1 MLEVLIPL
9 FDEKMAVKAYSVF
22 IQKDNYL
29 LNPFSVGTGRFDGAS
44 RIDALELLEKVGYE
58 TLAGDAMIFIPT
70 NNVSIF
76 ADVDPQTSAPHEKIC
91 FLIDNSVPPLPSY
104 IARLQELHDKGF
116 KLGIRKLP
124 ITEFE
129 NYREVLK
136 LMDFVFLN
144 SKKVAIDKAR
154 IYFGKIFPNVSLCAG
169 NIDTMEDFEKLREN
183 GGYTYYEGDFYRVP
197 ITQGKHE
204 EVAPLKMTYIELLN
218 TVNNPNFE
226 LTEAADVISKDT
238 ALTIRLLEMV
248 NRMTVNS
255 GITTIRHAAAMLGQK
270 ELKKWINTAVAN
282 ELYADKPGEMTR
294 LSLLRAKFAENLA
307 TNFEMAIKKDE
318 LFLMGLFSIL
328 DSILNKPMTEALD
341 LMKVSDDIRKALVD
355 NSGALAPVYEFI
367 KNYECANWLEV
378 SRTML
383 IGNIKLEDVQAAYD
397 NALIWY
403 KDLTTTK

>member
-9 FDEKMAVKAYSVF
+9 FDENMAVKAYSIF

-29 LNPFSVGTGRFDGAS
+29 INPFSVGTGRFDGAS
-44 RIDALELLEKVGYE
+44 RVDALELLEKVGYD
-58 TLAGDAMIFIPT
+58 TLAGDAMIFIPM

-76 ADVDPQTSAPHEKIC
+76 ADVDPQTTAPHDRIC
-91 FLIDNSVPPLPSY
+91 FLIDNSVPPLPTY
-104 IARLQELHDKGF
+104 VARLKELHEKGY

-124 ITEFE
+124 INEFE
-129 NYREVLK
+129 NYREVLY

-144 SKKVAIDKAR
+144 SKKIAIDKAR

-169 NIDTMEDFEKLREN
+169 NIDTIEDFDRLKEN

-197 ITQGKHE
+197 ITKGKHE

-218 TVNNPNFE
+218 TVNGENYE
-226 LTEAADVISKDT
+226 LAEAADVISKDT

-282 ELYADKPGEMTR
+282 ELYADKPGEITR
-294 LSLLRAKFAENLA
+294 LSLIRAKFAENLA
-307 TNFEMAIKKDE
+307 PYFEMAIKKDE
-318 LFLMGLFSIL
+318 LFLMGLFSVL
-328 DSILNKPMTEALD
+328 DSILNKPMAEALE
-341 LMKVSDDIRKALVD
+341 LMKVSTDIRKALVEGD
-355 NSGALAPVYEFI
+355 GSLFPIYDFIHQYES
-367 KNYECANWLEV
+367 ANWLEV
-378 SRTML
+378 SRVML
-383 IGNIKLEDVQAAYD
+383 ISNIKLESVQEAYD
-397 NALIWY
+397 NALVWY
-403 KDLTTTK
+403 RDLTTAK